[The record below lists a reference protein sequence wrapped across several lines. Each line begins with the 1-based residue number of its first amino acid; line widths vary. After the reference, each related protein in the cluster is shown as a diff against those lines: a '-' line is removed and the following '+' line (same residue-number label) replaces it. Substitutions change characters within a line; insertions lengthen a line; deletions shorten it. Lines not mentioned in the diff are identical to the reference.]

1 MLPFGS
7 TPYPIRK
14 PCRRWPWSVVLAV
27 LVSCIAGAGRARAQS
42 LSAEGFEGAEP
53 SWRFAEADAAYRVE
67 VHQRSRQAAHTGAG
81 GELVRI
87 QSGTGRFV
95 YLAHEITPVHIID
108 ELRPSV
114 WVRANKPGIQFLA
127 RIVFPHIADPRTG
140 KPITRLV
147 AGSTYSQQGSWQQL
161 RIDQLPKLVQAVVRP
176 MRSQLGSHIDTREPY
191 VDRLLLNLYAGPG
204 STSVSIDD
212 LELPK
217 AVAVGAPA
225 DGHAGSKAPAP
236 LSDRPPRPRVQLS
249 GSVLLIDDHPFFPRM
264 IEYQGESFAFLKG
277 LGFNVIRLT
286 SAATDAQLDEARR
299 AEVWLVCPPPP
310 LKQEDE
316 TGSTATTFHDRYDP
330 VLAWHFGQG
339 LSSRNLEAMRQWVEQ
354 VRRADE
360 TVARPLIC
368 DPSDDLAQYCRA
380 INFGGILMV
389 HRYLLG
395 TTFELAD
402 FGTWLR
408 TRPRLGL
415 AGMPVWA
422 TIETQHSRELSEQI
436 ALLSAGQ
443 APEPTVSLEQVQLMT
458 QAALAAG
465 VRGLCFASRSPLDA
479 QDSATR
485 SRAMILSLI
494 NIQLH
499 AVRSWIAVGT
509 VTPQVRA
516 ANSGGENPGITGG
529 VLQAGHAR
537 LLLPLWAGTGAQY
550 VADQLSGNKITFV
563 VPGAPEDNTAYE
575 ITEGGLQSLDR
586 KRSVGGV
593 HVIDN
598 EFGPTSLILLTN
610 GIAVAAMNQ
619 GLPNAAPKAAQLE
632 RELASYRLAKVQEID
647 RQLARVADRVLD
659 APRLFEQARHE
670 LAEADKNYAQRDWMS
685 TCVSIRRAMRP
696 LRLIERGHWE
706 KAIASLGSPAVSPL
720 VATFEEL
727 PYHWLLARELESLG
741 RSRSVLPQGDLENL
755 RTVWNAGWRL
765 YKHAQPGVQTMGE
778 ITKEKHQSGEACL
791 HLAVKAVD
799 PEVRPTMLESPALWV
814 STPPIQAVAGQWYR
828 IHGWAQVPKAI
839 EASLDGLLILDSLGR
854 EPLAERIGKTEGWRE
869 FTMYRAAPASGPW
882 QVTIAMTGLGEAWI
896 DGVTVELLRSPPRN
910 QPRLSRGQRTYPAA
924 QRD

>member
-7 TPYPIRK
+7 TPYPIPNSCHR
-14 PCRRWPWSVVLAV
+14 RRWPIPLVI
-27 LVSCIAGAGRARAQS
+27 LVSWALAGGQAKAQS
-42 LSAEGFEGAEP
+42 SADGFEGAEP

-67 VHQRSRQAAHTGAG
+67 AHQRSRQAAHTGAA
-81 GELVRI
+81 GELVRF
-87 QSGTGRFV
+87 QSGTGRFI
-95 YLAHEITPVHIID
+95 YLVHEITPIHIID
-108 ELRPSV
+108 ELQPTV
-114 WVRANKPGIQFLA
+114 WVRADKPGIRFLA
-127 RIVFPHIADPRTG
+127 RIVFPHISDPHTG
-140 KPITRLV
+140 KPVTRLV
-147 AGSTYSQQGSWQQL
+147 AGSTYTQQGSWQQL
-161 RIDQLPKLVQAVVRP
+161 RIDQLTKLVQAVVRP

-191 VDRLLLNLYAGPG
+191 VDRLLLNVYAGPG
-204 STSVSIDD
+204 RTSVSIDD
-212 LELPK
+212 LELPN
-217 AVAVGAPA
+217 AVAVTNVA
-225 DGHAGSKAPAP
+225 DGRP
-236 LSDRPPRPRVQLS
+236 LSAAADTPAEQPPRPRVQLS
-249 GSVLLIDDHPFFPRM
+249 GNVLLIDDHPFFPRM

-277 LGFNVIRLT
+277 LGFNVVRLT
-286 SAATDAQLDEARR
+286 SVATDAQLAEARR

-310 LKQEDE
+310 LKQDDE
-316 TGSTATTFHDRYDP
+316 GESSATVFDDRYDP

-360 TVARPLIC
+360 NVARPLIC

-422 TIETQHSRELSEQI
+422 TLETQHSRELSEQI
-436 ALLSAGQ
+436 SLLSAGQ
-443 APEPTVSLEQVQLMT
+443 APEPTVGLEQMQLMV
-458 QAALAAG
+458 QSALAAG

-479 QDSATR
+479 EDPATR
-485 SRAMILSLI
+485 TRAMILSLV

-499 AVRSWIAVGT
+499 AIRSWVSVGT
-509 VTPQVRA
+509 VTPQIRA
-516 ANSGGENPGITGG
+516 ANTGGENPGITGG

-537 LLLPLWAGTGAQY
+537 LLLPLWTGTGAQY
-550 VADQLSGNKITFV
+550 VADQLSGNRITFV

-586 KRSVGGV
+586 KRNVGGV

-598 EFGPTSLILLTN
+598 EFGPTSLILLSN

-632 RELASYRLAKVQEID
+632 RDLANYRFAKVQEID
-647 RQLARVADRVLD
+647 RQLARLADRVLD
-659 APRLFEQARHE
+659 APRLLEQARRE
-670 LAEADKNYAQRDWMS
+670 LDEAEKNYAQHDWMS

-696 LRLIERGHWE
+696 LRLIERAHWE

-727 PYHWLLARELESLG
+727 PYHWLLARELVSLG

-765 YKHAQPGVQTMGE
+765 YKHAQPGLQTMGE
-778 ITKEKHQSGEACL
+778 ITKENHQSGEACL
-791 HLAVKAVD
+791 HLTVKAVD
-799 PEVRPTMLESPALWV
+799 PDIRPTMLESPAIWV
-814 STPPIQAVAGQWYR
+814 STPPIHAVAGQWYR
-828 IHGWAQVPKAI
+828 IHGWVQVPKAI

-854 EPLAERIGKTEGWRE
+854 EPLAERIGKTEGWKE

-896 DGVTVELLRSPPRN
+896 DGVTIELLRSPPRK
-910 QPRLSRGQRTYPAA
+910 QPLSRGQRTYPAA
-924 QRD
+924 HRAPR